1 MLMGLFLVAAAVIG
15 ILRFKKILQQQK
27 NYRKYIS
34 VPGPYTGKEAAYIMM
49 KRNGYDAKFAIPNI
63 KSNDPLEGNAYLPDQ
78 GVFLMRREIM
88 DGKTILST
96 CIGCQLAESAM
107 RYLNG
112 DLCKEIATSIDGN
125 YAIKYDYN
133 EEELETLLQKVQLIN
148 AAGGN
153 STEQG
158 YN

>member
-1 MLMGLFLVAAAVIG
+1 MLVA
-15 ILRFKKILQQQK
+15 
-27 NYRKYIS
+27 IS
-34 VPGPYTGKEAAYIMM
+34 LHRSP
-49 KRNGYDAKFAIPNI
+49 F
-63 KSNDPLEGNAYLPDQ
+63 
-78 GVFLMRREIM
+78 
-88 DGKTILST
+88 
-96 CIGCQLAESAM
+96 
-107 RYLNG
+107 RYL
-112 DLCKEIATSIDGN
+112 IALSASWHPMHVDRSIDGN